1 MPLLRGE
8 AVDWRKDFFYE
19 HLYERETIPK
29 SEGVRTGTQKY
40 VRYFERNPVYEQLF
54 DLETDP
60 NEVTNLAGD
69 PSHSGTLAALRAR
82 CDELRDSVGG
92 PYVRGM

>member
-1 MPLLRGE
+1 MPLRGLS
-8 AVDWRKDFFYE
+8 VDWRTDLSYE

-29 SEGVRTGTQKY
+29 SEGVRTETLKY
-40 VRYFERNPVYEQLF
+40 VRYFERNPAFEQLF
-54 DLETDP
+54 ELETDP

-69 PSHSGTLAALRAR
+69 PSHSGNLAALRVR
-82 CDELRDSVGG
+82 CDELRDRVGG